1 MNKKEKFDQLTKRQ
15 FSFWSKWY
23 DSRIFRAFY
32 FEKLYRK
39 IIETIAKEKDC
50 LKPGRAFLDAACG
63 TGEIIFRLSRDYP
76 EINFTGVDFTE
87 AMVRI
92 ARQKNKERQN
102 VNILDAD
109 VTKLPLEDQSFD
121 FIVCSDSL
129 HHFSDPESSVKELSR
144 VSRKG
149 AIFLLVDPAS
159 NNLKQKIILGIF
171 ARLLERAN
179 RYFSFDE
186 AKTLLQQEG
195 FEVKSNFYF
204 LFNNFLIAN
213 KKADKD

>member
-1 MNKKEKFDQLTKRQ
+1 MNKKEKFDLLTKRQ

-23 DSRIFRAFY
+23 DSRIFRTFY
-32 FEKLYRK
+32 FEKLYGK

-76 EINFTGVDFTE
+76 EINFTGIDFTE
-87 AMVRI
+87 AMVKI

-102 VNILDAD
+102 VKILNTD
-109 VTKLPLEDQSFD
+109 VTKLPFEDQSFD
-121 FIVCSDSL
+121 FIVCSDAL

-149 AIFLLVDPAS
+149 AVFLLVDPAS
-159 NNLKQKIILGIF
+159 NNLKQKILLETF

-179 RYFSFDE
+179 RYFSLE
-186 AKTLLQQEG
+186 ETKNLLQQEG
-195 FEVKSNFYF
+195 LKVKSAFYF
-204 LFNNFLIAN
+204 LFNNFLIAI
-213 KKADKD
+213 KDDKD